1 VENPSEKAK
10 SETKTGDGDGDFG
23 QQKNLTFQLIFIRV
37 GMIAAKLMGNN

>member
-1 VENPSEKAK
+1 MENPSEKAK
-10 SETKTGDGDGDFG
+10 SETNTGDGDSG